1 MMSILPARRAAR
13 QRRRPRVRRIRFREA
28 FPVRGDRRDLRRLLR
43 RAARAAMIDRKAE
56 MTARLERLCADHVP
70 LSEVLA
76 GPRPRDGIVTFLD
89 GTRLLLLTRLGSREV
104 SRLREDQDAAVM
116 WLIRVQPSF
125 SCCWFRL
132 WFAGAGAAQPAEV
145 LAKVGPAPG

>member
-1 MMSILPARRAAR
+1 MSILPARGSA
-13 QRRRPRVRRIRFREA
+13 RRRGHPRVRRIRFREA
-28 FPVRGDRRDLRRLLR
+28 FPVRRDRRDLRRRLR
-43 RAARAAMIDRKAE
+43 RAARAAMIERKSE
-56 MTARLERLCADHVP
+56 MTVQLERLCTDHVP
-70 LSEVLA
+70 LSGVLA
-76 GPRPRDGIVTFLD
+76 GPRPRDGILAFLD

-132 WFAGAGAAQPAEV
+132 WFASDGAAQPAEV